1 MVSFGPMELLILLGI
16 IGIPILII
24 LILRSTRKGRVASSK
39 IESKDSREAVS
50 PPSDA
55 YDVFMSYRRSH
66 GSESARLIRAELQKY
81 SLRIFLDVDDLRAG
95 HFDQEIV
102 QRIATTPN
110 YIVILSPGSLDR
122 FEDKEDW
129 FRQEIAQAII
139 RKRNIVPILMPGF
152 KFPEKPLP
160 DDIEEL
166 RLYQSVTY
174 SHEFFEAMIGKIKG
188 YLKQER
194 LA

>member
-1 MVSFGPMELLILLGI
+1 MIGIGSPELLILLAI

-24 LILRSTRKGRVASSK
+24 LILRSTRKGRADRSK
-39 IESKDSREAVS
+39 IESKASREPVS
-50 PPSDA
+50 PPMDA

-81 SLRIFLDVDDLRAG
+81 GLRIFLDVDDLRAG
-95 HFDQEIV
+95 HFDEEIV

-110 YIVILSPGSLDR
+110 YIVILSSGSLDR
-122 FEDKEDW
+122 CEDKEDW

-139 RKRNIVPILMPGF
+139 TKRNIVPILMPGF
-152 KFPEKPLP
+152 TFPEKPLP

-166 RLYQSVTY
+166 RVYQSVTY

-188 YLKQER
+188 YLKSER